1 MEMVFAKVLITEV
14 CVMVYIL
21 LAEGFEEIEALAPV
35 DLLRRV
41 DIDVATVSLT
51 DDLIVSGGHNIN
63 VQADITL
70 EQVDFDALEMLV
82 LPGGLGGVNAIA
94 ETPAAMEL
102 IQNVWIAEKKL
113 AAICAAPKLL
123 AKLGI
128 IDGMS
133 VVCHPSVNNE
143 IMNAGGRVL
152 FNKQAACDQNLI
164 TGKAAGSSI
173 EFALELV
180 AVMCDRETSDKL
192 HYALT

>member
-1 MEMVFAKVLITEV
+1 
-14 CVMVYIL
+14 MVYIL
-21 LAEGFEEIEALAPV
+21 LAEGFEEMEALAPI

-41 DIDVATVSLT
+41 DVDVATVSLT
-51 DDLIVSGGHNIN
+51 DDFIVQGGHNIR
-63 VQADITL
+63 VKADITF
-70 EQVDFDALEMLV
+70 EQVEFEALEMLV
-82 LPGGLGGVNAIA
+82 IPGGLGGVNTIA

-102 IQNVWIAEKKL
+102 IQKVWTAEKTL

-123 AKLGI
+123 AELGFI
-128 IDGMS
+128 NGMS

-152 FNKQAACDQNLI
+152 FNKQATRDRNLI

-180 AVMCDRETSDKL
+180 AAMRDRETSDKL
-192 HYALT
+192 RHALT

>member
-1 MEMVFAKVLITEV
+1 
-14 CVMVYIL
+14 MVYII
-21 LAEGFEEIEALAPV
+21 LADGFEEMEALAPV

-51 DDLIVSGGHNIN
+51 DDLMVQGGHGIS
-63 VQADITL
+63 VKADVTL
-70 EQVDFDALEMLV
+70 EQVDFEVLEMLV
-82 LPGGLGGVNAIA
+82 LPGGMGGVNTIA

-102 IQNVWIAEKKL
+102 IQKVWNTEKKL

-123 AKLGI
+123 AALGI
-128 IDGMS
+128 INGLS

-152 FNKQAACDQNLI
+152 FNKQATCDKNLI

-180 AVMCDRETSDKL
+180 AAMCDRETSDKL
-192 HYALT
+192 RYALV

>member
-1 MEMVFAKVLITEV
+1 
-14 CVMVYIL
+14 MVYIL

-41 DIDVATVSLT
+41 DVDVATVSLT
-51 DDLIVSGGHNIN
+51 DDLIVLGGHGIK
-63 VQADITL
+63 VMADITL
-70 EQVDFDALEMLV
+70 EQVDVEALEMLV
-82 LPGGLGGVNAIA
+82 LPGGLGGVNTIA
-94 ETPAAMEL
+94 DAPAAMEL
-102 IQNVWIAEKKL
+102 IQKIWSAGKKL

-123 AKLGI
+123 AGLGI
-128 IDGMS
+128 IAGMS

-152 FNKQAACDQNLI
+152 FNKQATCDQNLI

-180 AVMCDRETSDKL
+180 AVMRDRETSDRL
-192 HYALT
+192 RHALT